1 MACAIVLRAAL
12 HDRHRADANA
22 SGVGSALAA
31 NQTDEST
38 SDPCHETWDTKTR
51 HSQPDHVFPTLLV
64 QPIPPQPPNA
74 PSIGSVQVSRT
85 HPCQP
90 QPPLLGD
97 DDLFDCRFG
106 SFILDLPRRPLPI
119 RCING
124 WRIAGRRLA
133 GIQ

>member
-64 QPIPPQPPNA
+64 QPIPPQPPDA
-74 PSIGSVQVSRT
+74 ALVRSVQVSRT
-85 HPCQP
+85 HPCWHQSP
-90 QPPLLGD
+90 FLSD
-97 DDLFDCRFG
+97 DDLCDYQPSG
-106 SFILDLPRRPLPI
+106 LILDLPCRPL
-119 RCING
+119 
-124 WRIAGRRLA
+124 
-133 GIQ
+133 